1 MERVKLIAC
10 VFFISMAAF
19 IVTGCQQDD
28 DGYESIAKDKA
39 AKRRIWRMFR
49 SSLPTMRLQKASQN
63 QYHLTMQDRS
73 PCQAAPPFISG

>member
-28 DGYESIAKDKA
+28 DGYMNQLPRTKPQQ
-39 AKRRIWRMFR
+39 RRIWRMFR

-63 QYHLTMQDRS
+63 QYHS
-73 PCQAAPPFISG
+73 